1 MCIGYALH
9 NSRRRLWEPSQKCLL
24 ITVSLQQ
31 MAVQC
36 PEEGAPFP
44 NLYKGTAWAS
54 SCLQNHP
61 GCLLKF
67 TLPDPTPYLQSQR
80 LEQRWAELGFF
91 FFFFFFCANAFEN
104 ALLLS
109 PQNCNTLT
117 RPRLTFQAKS
127 GMSSRDWKVPQLW
140 FQLSP

>member
-1 MCIGYALH
+1 MCTDCALH
-9 NSRRRLWEPSQKCLL
+9 NSRSWESAQKCLL
-24 ITVSLQQ
+24 IIVILQQ

-36 PEEGAPFP
+36 PEQGAPFP
-44 NLYKGTAWAS
+44 NSYKGTAWAS

-80 LEQRWAELGFF
+80 LEGRWAELGFF
-91 FFFFFFCANAFEN
+91 FFFFFCADAFEN
-104 ALLLS
+104 ALLPTPRS
-109 PQNCNTLT
+109 CNTLT
-117 RPRLTFQAKS
+117 RLRLTFQAKS
-127 GMSSRDWKVPQLW
+127 GISSRDWKFPQLW